1 MFKELGPLLR
11 QRTVVM
17 ILTRLEDDTIRVNVI
32 PRKLNESEND
42 ALTTPLSVAGTAE
55 ELDAELPSALV
66 QFVGTHLEL
75 KNTLESAKEQM
86 AAAAKAAK
94 AEARSKATRRR
105 LRRSRPSLRGRGQ
118 RSQRLRL
125 PSLPSPGSRSRHAM
139 PASLTLDQHLRRLL
153 RPCQMRTRRKRF
165 LPKPPRTSLR
175 RRAKNSTRPPDCR
188 RRPQSSHFI
197 HTFSTTARLAVRPSV
212 DAEDPSDFAT
222 IYGNPIR
229 LPKTVED

>member
-55 ELDAELPSALV
+55 ELDAQLPSALV
-66 QFVGTHLEL
+66 QFVGAHLEL

-94 AEARSKATRRR
+94 AEARSKVTPKTAPVPTDLAGAETKKPADAAPKPAEHRKQEPARN
-105 LRRSRPSLRGRGQ
+105 
-118 RSQRLRL
+118 
-125 PSLPSPGSRSRHAM
+125 
-139 PASLTLDQHLRRLL
+139 ASLFDIGPATAAQ
-153 RPCQMRTRRKRF
+153 
-165 LPKPPRTSLR
+165 LPISD
-175 RRAKNSTRPPDCR
+175 ADEEEE
-188 RRPQSSHFI
+188 I
-197 HTFSTTARLAVRPSV
+197 LAEA
-212 DAEDPSDFAT
+212 AEDELTDESDESDEAA
-222 IYGNPIR
+222 
-229 LPKTVED
+229 

>member
-66 QFVGTHLEL
+66 QFVGAHLEL

-86 AAAAKAAK
+86 AAAAKTAK
-94 AEARSKATRRR
+94 AEARSKGTTKTAPAQPEPAATQTKKSADAAPKPVEQRKAEPARNA
-105 LRRSRPSLRGRGQ
+105 SLFDIG
-118 RSQRLRL
+118 
-125 PSLPSPGSRSRHAM
+125 PSPVSA
-139 PASLTLDQHLRRLL
+139 PLTASD
-153 RPCQMRTRRKRF
+153 
-165 LPKPPRTSLR
+165 
-175 RRAKNSTRPPDCR
+175 ADEEEE
-188 RRPQSSHFI
+188 I
-197 HTFSTTARLAVRPSV
+197 LAEADDEPM
-212 DAEDPSDFAT
+212 DESDDFDEVA
-222 IYGNPIR
+222 
-229 LPKTVED
+229 